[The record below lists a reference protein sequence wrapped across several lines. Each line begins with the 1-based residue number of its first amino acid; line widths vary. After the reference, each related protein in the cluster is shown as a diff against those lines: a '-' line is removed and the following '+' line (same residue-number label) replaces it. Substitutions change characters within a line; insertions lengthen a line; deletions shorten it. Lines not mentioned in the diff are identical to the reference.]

1 MFAEARA
8 IRPPERLVTPPRQG
22 GVQPSLR
29 HRAVNPVPAPGLAL
43 YVTGMPDAPNPA
55 ADPERNRLTGRLAR
69 TARVGAN
76 LSGAGLTYAAQ
87 SLFGGD
93 QGDERVARA
102 LAAAL
107 GKSKGPLMKVAQ
119 MLSTIP
125 DLLPAQYAAEFAQ
138 LQAEAP
144 AMGWP
149 FVRRRMRA
157 ELGADWQDRFAEFG
171 HEAAHAASL
180 GQVHAATLHDGR
192 KVACKLQYP
201 DMASAV
207 ESDVAQLKTVLGL
220 FRRMDGSI
228 DPTAMVEEIAD
239 RLREELDYAREA
251 RHMALYQRMLSGV
264 DFVRV
269 PEPVEDL
276 STERLLTMTW
286 LGGERLTAFEDAPQ
300 ETRNRIA
307 EMLFWT
313 WWGPFNSHAVIHGD
327 PHLGNYQVTGQGTGL
342 NLLDFGCIR
351 IFPPTFVEGVVDLY
365 RAILAG
371 DFDASFAAYEKWG
384 FEGLTKELV
393 EVLNIWARFIYGPLL
408 DDRVRSVADGVLPGE
423 YGRKEA
429 FTVRKLLREKGPVKI
444 PREFVFMDRAA
455 IGLGAAYLRLHA
467 ELNFYQLFNESLEG
481 FSVDTVAKR
490 QADALAT
497 VGLAAV

>member
-1 MFAEARA
+1 MSDTSG
-8 IRPPERLVTPPRQG
+8 PM
-22 GVQPSLR
+22 S
-29 HRAVNPVPAPGLAL
+29 
-43 YVTGMPDAPNPA
+43 
-55 ADPERNRLTGRLAR
+55 DPERNRLTGRLAR

-76 LSGAGLTYAAQ
+76 LSGAGLAFAAQ
-87 SLFGGD
+87 SLFGGE
-93 QGDERVARA
+93 QSDEKTARA

-157 ELGADWQDRFAEFG
+157 ELGADWQSRFAEFG
-171 HEAAHAASL
+171 HEASHAASL
-180 GQVHAATLHDGR
+180 GQVHAASLHDGR
-192 KVACKLQYP
+192 RVACKLQYP
-201 DMASAV
+201 EMASAV
-207 ESDVAQLKTVLGL
+207 ESDVSQLKTVLGL

-251 RHMALYQRMLSGV
+251 KHMALYAHMLSRF
-264 DFVRV
+264 DFVKV
-269 PEPVEDL
+269 PEPVPEL

-286 LGGERLTAFEDAPQ
+286 LFGERLTAFEKAPQ
-300 ETRNRIA
+300 QTRNHIA

-327 PHLGNYQVTGQGTGL
+327 PHLGNYQVTGDGRGL

-365 RAILAG
+365 RALQAE
-371 DFDASFAAYEKWG
+371 DFNATYAAYEKWG
-384 FEGLTKELV
+384 FVGLSKELV

-408 DDRVRSVADGVLPGE
+408 DDRVRSVADGVTPGE

-429 FTVRKLLREKGPVKI
+429 FAVRKLLKEKGPVKI

-455 IGLGAAYLRLHA
+455 IGLGAAYLRLGA
-467 ELNFYQLFNESLEG
+467 ELNYCRLFNESLEG
-481 FSVDTVAKR
+481 FDVDTVAKR
-490 QADALAT
+490 QADALESA
-497 VGLAAV
+497 GLTGA